1 LVELKNASEDA
12 PQVPCSV
19 SGKLNRE
26 ETLSVPCKVLAD
38 NNSTQNLHS
47 GKSIQ
52 DLRVP
57 EICVENL

>member
-1 LVELKNASEDA
+1 MQQLLVELKNASEDA

-26 ETLSVPCKVLAD
+26 LAD